1 MTILGKSYSGVWGD
15 LPEDW
20 LEGLNVPRQ
29 VSYTLYTIVK
39 QKLNNYCRQYN
50 CQQQHKLQIIKMNII
65 EVNGNLGPDKNL
77 ISSIPCFQHLM
88 YV

>member
-29 VSYTLYTIVK
+29 VSYTLYM
-39 QKLNNYCRQYN
+39 
-50 CQQQHKLQIIKMNII
+50 IIK
-65 EVNGNLGPDKNL
+65 
-77 ISSIPCFQHLM
+77 
-88 YV
+88 